1 MIFFCTNPRLR
12 QRVQMRSVIVV
23 PPISVLILSR
33 FGRHVRRTWLY
44 DLLTRLP
51 WLGCFPQISHVLDI
65 RYLPV
70 VTMNMGWNI
79 ILNLP
84 YRVNTLAVRFRRP
97 FLRTDAPWRSYG
109 SGACA
114 IILAGRI
121 FLCSKNDLMAA
132 QAADICSVKGSTA
145 SRCYCLLRRAILR
158 ESSREAAGNLRVRG
172 KRGQAA
178 GVRAAQC
185 AGSLAASGTGKPA
198 TCIAGESVAFVLR
211 LEECALAAKFQAVAV
226 QPQARGLASVFQEA
240 VQEVLS

>member
-97 FLRTDAPWRSYG
+97 FCGRTHLGAHMAAEPAPSSW
-109 SGACA
+109 
-114 IILAGRI
+114 LAGF

-132 QAADICSVKGSTA
+132 QAADICSVKGSIA
-145 SRCYCLLRRAILR
+145 SRCYGFLRMAILR
-158 ESSREAAGNLRVRG
+158 ESSREAAGNRRVRS

-198 TCIAGESVAFVLR
+198 TRIAGEAVAFVLR

-240 VQEVLS
+240 VQEVLF